1 MDQNNFRNRQNYG
14 YEEDIQDS
22 RRMVNDDYDEEQRRI
37 RRQKKIERMRREK
50 QRYMRRMRMI
60 KIGIPAVLVLVLLL
74 FGVNKVLTI
83 QREKEERNNSWQPSE
98 SKDLI
103 KIQEENER
111 MLAEDAQMPDSLAE
125 SEDGSELTNA
135 DGQENTSDESV
146 DGQSSELTPITTSPG
161 SYHATEAD
169 TLTPIDGEVVSTA
182 AVVIDRNTE
191 EIIAQ
196 RDAKARIS
204 PASMT
209 KILTV
214 LVAAEHVTNLDDKF
228 TITREITDFGYLND
242 CSSAGF
248 AEDEEVTVRDL
259 LYGTILPSG
268 ADAAVGLAT
277 YVAGSQE
284 AFVDLMNEKLKEL
297 GLSETTHFTNCVGI
311 YNDDHYST
319 AYDMAMIIEA
329 AVDNPICREV
339 MSAHTYKT
347 SITEQHPEGIIISN
361 WFLRRIE
368 DKETGGEVLCAKTGY
383 VVQSGNCAASYS
395 ENDKGQKIV
404 CVTAG
409 STSSWRCIYDH
420 VAIYSQFMK

>member
-1 MDQNNFRNRQNYG
+1 MEQNRLRNRQEYE

-22 RRMVNDDYDEEQRRI
+22 QRMTNADYDEEQRRI

-60 KIGIPAVLVLVLLL
+60 KIGIPAVLILVLLL
-74 FGVNKVLTI
+74 VGVNKVLTI

-98 SKDLI
+98 AKDLI

-111 MLAEDAQMPDSLAE
+111 MLAEDMEMPDNLSA
-125 SEDGSELTNA
+125 SEDGNLSSLQ
-135 DGQENTSDESV
+135 DGQIEGGEAADDN
-146 DGQSSELTPITTSPG
+146 QSSELAPIVTTSG
-161 SYHATEAD
+161 SYHATEAA

-248 AEDEEVTVRDL
+248 AENEEVTVRDL

-297 GLSETTHFTNCVGI
+297 GLSETSHFTNCVGI

-339 MSAHTYKT
+339 MSAHSYKT

-409 STSSWRCIYDH
+409 SSSSWRCIYDH